1 MSLFKG
7 YIHFPLIL
15 LLAPVYSYSEEIPDY
30 KREQNI
36 NEQIIDYVIDGDVIT
51 LNSKLEK
58 KFNLIVNKFSN
69 TSFSVLM
76 LHGRGLHPVE
86 PNVMEPIRSFLID
99 QKINIYSLQLPV
111 LSKGKTYNDYYKIF
125 DYSDDRISEAIK
137 YIDDDKIIIIAHS
150 CGVHMI
156 SSWLKQNQK
165 NNIDGLVLIGSGAVD
180 KNQNNK
186 SSINYSKLNMP
197 ILNIYGEYDHGS
209 VRENSFMF
217 QHEYLRNKY
226 SLSRNVEILGSDH
239 DHKDNSNSLVEVVKQ
254 WLKLL

>member
-1 MSLFKG
+1 MNLLKG
-7 YIHFPLIL
+7 YINLSFIL
-15 LLAPVYSYSEEIPDY
+15 LLAPLYSYSAEMPDY

-36 NEQIIDYVIDGDVIT
+36 NDQIIDYIIDGDVIT

-69 TSFSVLM
+69 ISFSVLM

-99 QKINIYSLQLPV
+99 KNIDVYSLQLPV
-111 LSKGKTYNDYYKIF
+111 LSKGKTYDDYYKIF
-125 DYSDDRISEAIK
+125 DYSDERISEALK
-137 YIDDDKIIIIAHS
+137 YIHNDKIIIIAHS

-156 SSWLKQNQK
+156 SSWLKKNQK
-165 NNIDGLVLIGSGAVD
+165 KNIDGLVLIGSGAVD

-186 SSINYSKLNMP
+186 SQINYNKLNMP

-209 VRENSFMF
+209 VRENSSIF
-217 QHEYLRNKY
+217 QQEYLGNKY
-226 SLSRNVEILGSDH
+226 SLSRDIEILGSDH
-239 DHKDNSNSLVEVVKQ
+239 DHKDNSDPLVEAVKQ

>member
-7 YIHFPLIL
+7 YIHFSLIL
-15 LLAPVYSYSEEIPDY
+15 LLAPVYSYSVEIPDY

-99 QKINIYSLQLPV
+99 QKIKFTLFSCRFLVKEKHIMI
-111 LSKGKTYNDYYKIF
+111 T
-125 DYSDDRISEAIK
+125 IK
-137 YIDDDKIIIIAHS
+137 YLIILTI
-150 CGVHMI
+150 
-156 SSWLKQNQK
+156 
-165 NNIDGLVLIGSGAVD
+165 
-180 KNQNNK
+180 
-186 SSINYSKLNMP
+186 
-197 ILNIYGEYDHGS
+197 EY
-209 VRENSFMF
+209 RR
-217 QHEYLRNKY
+217 L
-226 SLSRNVEILGSDH
+226 
-239 DHKDNSNSLVEVVKQ
+239 
-254 WLKLL
+254 

>member
-1 MSLFKG
+1 MNSLKG
-7 YIHFPLIL
+7 YIDLSLIL
-15 LLAPVYSYSEEIPDY
+15 LLAPLCSCSADMPDY

-36 NEQIIDYVIDGDVIT
+36 NDQIIDYIIDGDVIT

-58 KFNLIVNKFSN
+58 KFNLIVNEFSN
-69 TSFSVLM
+69 TSFSILM
-76 LHGRGLHPVE
+76 LHGRGLYPTE

-99 QKINIYSLQLPV
+99 QNINIYSLQLPV

-125 DYSDDRISEAIK
+125 DYSDERILEALK
-137 YIDDDKIIIIAHS
+137 YIDSDKIIIIAHS

-156 SSWLKQNQK
+156 SSWLKKNQK
-165 NNIDGLVLIGSGAVD
+165 NNIDGLILIGSGAVD

-186 SSINYSKLNMP
+186 SPINYSKLNMP

-209 VRENSFMF
+209 VRENASMF
-217 QHEYLRNKY
+217 QQEYLGNKY
-226 SLSRNVEILGSDH
+226 SLSRDIEILGSDH
-239 DHKDNSNSLVEVVKQ
+239 DHKDNSDPLVEVVKK

>member
-1 MSLFKG
+1 MSLFKR
-7 YIHFPLIL
+7 YIYFSLIL
-15 LLAPVYSYSEEIPDY
+15 LLAPVYSYSVEIPDY
-30 KREQNI
+30 KREQSI

-58 KFNLIVNKFSN
+58 KFNLIVNEFSN

-137 YIDDDKIIIIAHS
+137 YLS
-150 CGVHMI
+150 
-156 SSWLKQNQK
+156 
-165 NNIDGLVLIGSGAVD
+165 LIH
-180 KNQNNK
+180 
-186 SSINYSKLNMP
+186 I
-197 ILNIYGEYDHGS
+197 
-209 VRENSFMF
+209 
-217 QHEYLRNKY
+217 
-226 SLSRNVEILGSDH
+226 
-239 DHKDNSNSLVEVVKQ
+239 
-254 WLKLL
+254 